1 MPISLSLLRAKVD
14 ALRFQAGEAS
24 LILKGQIP
32 PRFIK
37 AKFLA
42 AAQAD
47 LAAARAEVGRLA
59 SELELARTDLMAA
72 RAETGRLAKQ
82 LALVRA
88 PELESK

>member
-1 MPISLSLLRAKVD
+1 MSISLSSLRSKVD
-14 ALRFQAGEAS
+14 ALRVHAGEAG
-24 LILKGQIP
+24 LILQGQIP
-32 PRFIK
+32 PRFTK

-82 LALVRA
+82 LALVRTR
-88 PELESK
+88 ELESK